1 MRKLPVLFLLGFVI
15 TYVPLIY
22 LFTKIPTHPTE
33 VLAEE
38 TEAGVITVVL
48 QTLAPHEATT
58 SAVLASADEEIGSE
72 AVDSTPQAKETPT
85 PVPTPTPDVWS
96 PPHLEGWFAQYAG
109 QYGVDKNV
117 LERLANCESHF
128 NPSAS
133 NGDYLGMFQFSTRT
147 WQDYRM
153 KMGLD
158 ANPDL
163 RTNPEESIKTAAY
176 VIQQRGTAPWPA
188 CLR

>member
-1 MRKLPVLFLLGFVI
+1 TDKAMRKLPVLFLLGFVI

-85 PVPTPTPDVWS
+85 SEPTKKTTPEPTI
-96 PPHLEGWFAQYAG
+96 
-109 QYGVDKNV
+109 
-117 LERLANCESHF
+117 
-128 NPSAS
+128 
-133 NGDYLGMFQFSTRT
+133 T
-147 WQDYRM
+147 
-153 KMGLD
+153 
-158 ANPDL
+158 
-163 RTNPEESIKTAAY
+163 PEPT
-176 VIQQRGTAPWPA
+176 VAPTEE
-188 CLR
+188 